1 MKTLSLTALA
11 LGIATTGAS
20 AQEMT
25 QSTQLDRGGQIGS
38 AETFSGTVFVA
49 PVFPPN
55 MNDVSAG
62 EVTFLPSARS
72 AWHTHPVGQYLLVTS
87 GTGWYQEEGHPKQ
100 IMRTGDVVFAPAG
113 VNHWHGAT
121 DTTAVTHYAIQ
132 ANVDGSAVTWGDLVT
147 DEEYAQ

>member
-11 LGIATTGAS
+11 LAISTTGAS

-62 EVTFLPSARS
+62 EVTFMPSARS

-87 GTGWYQEEGHPKQ
+87 GTGWYQEEGQPKQ

-132 ANVDGSAVTWGDLVT
+132 ANVDGSAMTWGDLVT